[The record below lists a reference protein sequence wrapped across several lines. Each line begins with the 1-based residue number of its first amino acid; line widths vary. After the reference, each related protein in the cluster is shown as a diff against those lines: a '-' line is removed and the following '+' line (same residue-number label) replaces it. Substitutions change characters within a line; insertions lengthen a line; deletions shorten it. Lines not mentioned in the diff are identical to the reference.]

1 MLVCEAPEL
10 VSWRP
15 DFSSSEQPDP
25 SWTKLVCG
33 GEEICNTLEAAD
45 WTDTWAVQVEVCAQ
59 CGYVG
64 CSSGGWVHVSRLGGH
79 LLWTP
84 AEIDPRDDD
93 GAWEYRP
100 PGYLEEQGAVAI
112 AIDQWERWRASLRD
126 LPAAAAFEPT
136 RRGDLRRAWQQP
148 ERFDLLAAESE
159 TTEEA
164 AANLRAVADW
174 LAVVDVPVEG
184 ELVRA
189 AAIGAPVE
197 TLFVDVPD
205 TFDRPQLREWRPY
218 AVVDG
223 RLAPA
228 FDGGWTI
235 DPAPIA
241 TS

>member
-15 DFSSSEQPDP
+15 DFSSSGQADP

-33 GEEICNTLEAAD
+33 GEEICNTLEGAN
-45 WTDTWAVQVEVCAQ
+45 WTDTWAVQVEVCRE

-84 AEIDPRDDD
+84 AEIDLDDQD
-93 GAWEYRP
+93 ADWEYRP
-100 PGYLEEQGAVAI
+100 PTYLRDQGAVAI
-112 AIDQWERWRASLRD
+112 PIDRWDRWRSSFRD
-126 LPAAAAFEPT
+126 LPAAPAFQPT
-136 RRGDLRRAWQQP
+136 RRGDLGRAWQQP

-159 TTEEA
+159 TMEEA
-164 AANLRAVADW
+164 AVHLRAVADW
-174 LAVVDVPVEG
+174 LAVGDLPVEG
-184 ELVRA
+184 ELVHA
-189 AAIGAPVE
+189 AALGARLE
-197 TLFVDVPD
+197 TLYVDVPD
-205 TFDRPQLREWRPY
+205 AFDRPQLREWRPY
-218 AVVDG
+218 AVAEG
-223 RLAPA
+223 GLAPA